1 MKKRYLQKKQP
12 AIITGL
18 TLVSLSLTAQQ
29 LPQRGY
35 INWGTEGVEFA
46 DMLPTWQKGQKI
58 SEDDNF
64 FISRVKPKLR
74 FRNVATQVNQN
85 FNETNDKKLTFW
97 VPINNTPNNALP
109 DGVFDSEVFPMW
121 SYITHYGNWTAPFV
135 RVPGNFSD
143 VAHKNGVGVSVVAG
157 IPFGGLTDGWKRSLE
172 VMIQQG
178 SDKMADMLEYYGID
192 GLGYNSEFSTSSS
205 TLIPNLNKY
214 HQELYAKLQK
224 TGKMPLLQN
233 TWYDGTND
241 NGGITFDQGLGSH
254 NDGVFGN
261 GENPATALF
270 LNYNWNKDWLLS
282 QSVNKAKE
290 MGRDPLDL
298 FAGMNMQGAEP
309 KYGTRWPLLAQYPIS
324 IGLWGAHSQN
334 MLWESRGEKGALPA
348 VQQRTYMLRAERYFT
363 GGTRNPVNTPELSN
377 SMQYNADNYD
387 FFGMSKMMSA
397 KSSLSWD
404 LATEPFITYFNLG
417 NGKFFNRAGKTES
430 NREWYNIGIQD
441 YLPTWRWWFADS
453 FMGRTP
459 ENVPAKG
466 LDAEFTWNDAWFGG
480 SLMRI
485 FGSHSDE
492 YLHLFKTQFKLRGG
506 DEITVR
512 YKVMGGSTDLT
523 LALSAEGSENTLLAE
538 SGLKVVE
545 SGSIQIGKWVEKKFI
560 IRGALTSLN
569 NKTLAMIAL
578 HFTNAQ
584 NLDLYLGEFSIV
596 RGTFE
601 TPAAPVIEKTAVL
614 AANHKGLDG
623 KIIFNMPN
631 DKLATEVCY
640 NLDVKTAMF
649 NLYAQQEGKEPVLM
663 GATTSWAGM
672 FYAIPFDYTVE
683 NGRVRLGVSAVS
695 LDMKNESEITWGE
708 YTSPGAY
715 SINDDIAINK
725 TTIKPNE
732 DFEIKFID
740 AKHEP
745 SKWEILDSKGTV
757 MATSENAISISVEN
771 GISEIGAYTLRVTG
785 NVQQADGT
793 RKEVERTFGSFIQIT
808 STAVGALPKILS
820 LTGNDKES
828 DLEVGISA
836 PIALKYTGRPANG
849 VGSQGVDMNEKGFGF
864 RASDM
869 GMQPNKSFTLAFWVK
884 VNKYNGG
891 TQLVNIRDKQEG
903 WPKTDW
909 GWFWNFAD
917 ENGKITT
924 STIRGTDASD
934 NNGFV
939 WEYENA
945 KIEAGPWTHLAY
957 VFEYNSAGKFKFQLY
972 INGEKQPIWRWR
984 RGKDNGYTMG
994 EPTEYQGTLYGMRGA
1009 NMVAFGGNN
1018 FSNNGIDGTLDNF
1031 QYWDKALTAEEVKAT
1046 MESFETIPE
1055 NLVGYWDFETGTNN
1069 ESGFVSTG
1077 TNKTATAGLHEYIA
1091 ATGEGM
1097 GNIKYVAPSFK
1108 PGCPFVEGSNYKVVT
1123 KPSWSADKGSIS
1135 DVTGSDLAGSAKVS
1149 FAEAGTYN
1157 TTLTL
1162 ENGWGTDSK
1171 TINYIKV
1178 DTADGIEEVSLE
1190 SELSAYPNPFI
1201 NEVNIC
1207 FAQDGEYTVRV
1218 YNLSGSL
1225 VAEKTQTI
1233 ASGEFV
1239 TVSVNGEAGSYIAQV
1254 YQGNKLVRAMKLI
1267 KH

>member
-1 MKKRYLQKKQP
+1 MEKQP
-12 AIITGL
+12 LLLTGFA
-18 TLVSLSLTAQQ
+18 LVSLSLSAQK
-29 LPQRGY
+29 LPERGY
-35 INWGTEGVEFA
+35 IDWGTEGKEIA
-46 DMLPTWQKGQKI
+46 NILPTWQKGQKI

-157 IPFGGLTDGWKRSLE
+157 IPYGGLSNSWKTNLE

-192 GLGYNSEFSTSSS
+192 GLGYNSEFYTSSS
-205 TLIPNLNKY
+205 DLIPNLNNY

-241 NGGITFDQGLGSH
+241 NGSISFDQGLGAH
-254 NDGVFGN
+254 NDGIFGT
-261 GENPATALF
+261 GDSPATALF
-270 LNYNWNKDWLLS
+270 FNYNWNKDWLLS
-282 QSVNKAKE
+282 QSVAKAKE

-334 MLWESRGEKGALPA
+334 MLWESRGEKGALPT

-377 SMQYNADNYD
+377 SMSYNADNYD

-404 LATEPFITYFNLG
+404 LANEPFITYFNLG
-417 NGKFFNRAGKTES
+417 NGTFFNRNGKTVS

-466 LDAEFTWNDAWFGG
+466 LDAEFVWSDAWFGG
-480 SLMRI
+480 SLMRV
-485 FGSHSDE
+485 FGSHANE
-492 YLHLFKTQFKLRGG
+492 YLHLFKTQFLLRGG

-523 LALSAEGSENTLLAE
+523 LALSAEGNENAVLAE
-538 SGLKVVE
+538 NGLKVIE
-545 SGSIQIGKWVEKKFI
+545 SSSIEIGEWVEKKFI
-560 IRGALTSLN
+560 IRGALTALN
-569 NKTLAMIAL
+569 NKTLAMVAL

-596 RGTFE
+596 RGSFAA
-601 TPAAPVIEKTAVL
+601 PATPVIEKTVVL

-631 DKLATEVCY
+631 DKPANEVCY
-640 NLDVKTAMF
+640 NLDVQTAMF

-672 FYAIPFDYTVE
+672 YYAIPFDYTVE

-695 LDMKNESEITWGE
+695 LDMKNESEIAWGE
-708 YTSPGAY
+708 YSDPGTY
-715 SINDDIAINK
+715 TINDDISINK

-745 SKWEILDSKGTV
+745 SKWEILDANNNV
-757 MATSENAISISVEN
+757 VATAENAIAISVEN
-771 GISEIGAYTLRVTG
+771 GFAEIGAYTLRVTG
-785 NVQQADGT
+785 NVQQADGS
-793 RKEVERTFGSFIQIT
+793 RKEVERTFGSFVQIT
-808 STAVGALPKILS
+808 SNTVGALPKILT
-820 LTGNDKES
+820 LTANDKES

-836 PIALKYTGRPANG
+836 PIALKYTGRSADG
-849 VGSQGVDMNEKGFGF
+849 VGSRGLDLNEKGFGF

-891 TQLVNIRDKQEG
+891 TQFINIRDKQEG

-909 GWFWNFAD
+909 GWFWNFLND
-917 ENGKITT
+917 EGKYT
-924 STIRGTDASD
+924 SVTFRGTDASSNTELQYKYD
-934 NNGFV
+934 
-939 WEYENA
+939 NA
-945 KIEAGPWTHLAY
+945 KVEVGPWTHLAY
-957 VFEYNSAGKFKFQLY
+957 VFEYNDAGALKFHLY
-972 INGEKQPIWRWR
+972 INGVKQQVTSWKH
-984 RGKDNGYTMG
+984 GGAEQTG
-994 EPTEYQGTLYGMRGA
+994 EPGFEGNVYGMRGA
-1009 NMVAFGGNN
+1009 NMIAFGGAQHAN
-1018 FSNNGIDGTLDNF
+1018 SGVDGSIDNF
-1031 QYWDKALTAEEVKAT
+1031 QYWDKALNAEEVKT
-1046 MESFETIPE
+1046 SMESFSTIPE
-1055 NLVGYWDFETGTNN
+1055 NLLGYWDFETGVNS
-1069 ESGFVSTG
+1069 EDGFVSTG
-1077 TNKTATAGLHEYIA
+1077 KKADVTAGVHEYIA

-1097 GNIKYVAPSFK
+1097 GNIKYVAPTYK

-1135 DVTGSDLAGSAKVS
+1135 DVAGNDVAGSANVS
-1149 FAEAGTYN
+1149 FAKVGTYN
-1157 TTLTL
+1157 ATLTL

-1178 DTADGIEEVSLE
+1178 GTEDGIEEVSLE

-1201 NEVNIC
+1201 NDVNIC

-1239 TVSVNGEAGSYIAQV
+1239 TVSVNGEAGSYIAQI
-1254 YQGNKLVRAMKLI
+1254 YQGSKLVRAIKLI
-1267 KH
+1267 KY